1 MCRREMLPYNV
12 DIWNVLSMSI
22 HSTPL
27 LFLRK
32 VVFLEESEKTIAVPS
47 FPEPTE
53 IYQGSRQILFFHDT
67 HPFLN

>member
-1 MCRREMLPYNV
+1 MCRREMLSYNV
-12 DIWNVLSMSI
+12 DIWNALFMSI

-27 LFLRK
+27 LFFRK
-32 VVFLEESEKTIAVPS
+32 VVFLEESEKTIAVPL

-53 IYQGSRQILFFHDT
+53 IYQGSRQILFFHDI